1 MSLTRGNFQSY
12 DFDRMVVLFTMMSNE
27 TEIPCAVTTDAMDYL
42 ENLGGRKPG
51 QREEQFLR
59 LRDGIEERV
68 ARKFLNLEFEGSP
81 PRIVLRR
88 IDLRN

>member
-1 MSLTRGNFQSY
+1 MI
-12 DFDRMVVLFTMMSNE
+12 VLFTMMSNE
-27 TEIPCAVTTDAMDYL
+27 TEIPCAVTTDAMDHL
-42 ENLGGRKPG
+42 ENLAGKKPG
-51 QREEQFLR
+51 QREDQFLR

-68 ARKFLNLEFEGSP
+68 ARKFLKLEFEGSP